1 MRYYNYEK
9 LAKEVGMTMAQLRE
23 LKRQMRAE
31 FPHDQMMFE
40 LHVMRA
46 VMAVRDGRITLE
58 QALRS
63 EPSRA

>member
-1 MRYYNYEK
+1 MS
-9 LAKEVGMTMAQLRE
+9 TS